1 MLLSLALSCAGAAV
15 ALAPPA
21 VASSGLTREARLAP
35 PPIPVGAEPV
45 GAVRPGRTMQ
55 VELVLPPANPGA
67 LDARLGRLYDKGSSQ
82 YHHWLSAGQFVAQF
96 GPDPGTT
103 RRLRQWLAS
112 VGLHGHVRSGF
123 TVTVSASAATI
134 ESAFGVS
141 FENYRLAD
149 HQVGYRADRAPLL
162 PASLSGGVGGVLGLD
177 DMTSLRFGDVFDH
190 SRAPQ
195 VEPRASGPA
204 PCSSA
209 TSFASANGILTP
221 DQVGDAYGIGGLI
234 GAGQTGAGQT
244 VAAFELSPHNGS
256 DVSAYASCFGLS
268 NPVSTVEVDG
278 GGSISAEG
286 TAEADV
292 DLEQIAT
299 QAPGASIVSYEG
311 PNSAIGAYDT
321 WAAIVNQDIASV
333 ISLSLGLCEPD
344 AALGGFLS
352 EDTLLAQAAAQGQTV
367 LAASGDSGSEGCF
380 VDTVGPNARSIA
392 LNVDFPASDPWVT
405 AVGGTS
411 GLGSTAGVWNLCQ
424 GASDS
429 SCAVAQGGIGASGGG
444 MSRYFGEPP
453 WQSGPYQWSTT
464 TNACGTSCR
473 NVPDISADADFQ
485 TFFVEG
491 QWVGGGATSVA
502 APVIAGLVADT
513 ASGCGGARR
522 GDLAPFLYG
531 LAGEGGYGTSL
542 TDVLNGDNDLTGTY
556 GGAEFPAGAGY
567 DPVTGL
573 GTPLAGGWP
582 CPAPSALP
590 PPPPPPI
597 TQGYDLVGSDGGLFA
612 FGTARYFGSM
622 GGTRLDAPVV
632 GMASDVRTG
641 GYWMAASDGGIFAF
655 NAPFSGSMGGTRLN
669 APIVGMAADNV
680 TGGYWMVASDGGVF
694 AFNAPFYGSM
704 GGSRLNKP
712 IVGMAAMPFGTGYWL
727 VAKDGGV
734 FAFGNAP
741 FYGSMGGTPLRRP
754 VVGMAA
760 DTATGGY
767 WLVAADGGIF
777 AFHAPFDGSEG
788 ASALD
793 APIVGMAATRDA
805 GGYWFVG
812 SDGGVFAFGDAQF
825 AGPRAVRVSTPP
837 SSGWPWPASWTA
849 WALAGSRSTPSAS
862 GSPRRPR

>member
-1 MLLSLALSCAGAAV
+1 LALPLVVSCAGV
-15 ALAPPA
+15 SVTLAPQA
-21 VASSGLTREARLAP
+21 GASSALTREARLAP
-35 PPIPVGAEPV
+35 SPIPVGAQPV
-45 GAVRPGRTMQ
+45 GAVEASRMMQ
-55 VELVLPPANPGA
+55 VELVLPPANPIA
-67 LDARLGRLYDKGSSQ
+67 LDAFLGRLYDKSSSQ
-82 YHHWLSAGQFVAQF
+82 YHHWLSPGRFVQEF
-96 GPDPGTT
+96 GPDARTVS
-103 RRLRQWLAS
+103 RLQQWLGS
-112 VGLHGHVRSGF
+112 VGLGGDARSGF
-123 TVTVSASAATI
+123 TVTVSAPAATI

-141 FENYRLAD
+141 LENYRLA
-149 HQVGYRADRAPLL
+149 HGQVGYRADRAPLL
-162 PASLSGGVGGVLGLD
+162 PASVVGGVGGVLGLD
-177 DMTSLRFGDVFDH
+177 DMASLQFGDVFEH
-190 SRAPQ
+190 APAPLPAPAL
-195 VEPRASGPA
+195 EPHASAPA
-204 PCSSA
+204 PCPA
-209 TSFASANGILTP
+209 AASFASANGILTP

-244 VAAFELSPHNGS
+244 VAAFELSPHDGL
-256 DVSAYASCFGLS
+256 DVSAYQSCFGLS
-268 NPVSTVEVDG
+268 NPVSTVAVDG

-292 DLEQIAT
+292 DIEQIAT

-311 PNSAIGAYDT
+311 PNSATGSYDT
-321 WAAIVNQDIASV
+321 WAAIVNQDTASV
-333 ISLSLGLCEPD
+333 ISVSLGLCEPD

-380 VDTVGPNARSIA
+380 VDNAGPNAQSTE

-411 GLGSTAGVWNLCQ
+411 GFGGTASVWNLCQ
-424 GASDS
+424 GASGP

-473 NVPDISADADFQ
+473 NVPDVSADADFQ
-485 TFFVEG
+485 TFFVDG

-531 LAGEGGYGTSL
+531 LADQGGYGTWL
-542 TDVLNGDNDLTGTY
+542 TDVVNGDNDLTGTY

-567 DPVTGL
+567 DPATGL
-573 GTPLAGGWP
+573 GTPLAAGWP
-582 CPAPSALP
+582 CPTYLP

-597 TQGYDLVGSDGGLFA
+597 TQGYDLVGSDGGIFT
-612 FGTARYFGSM
+612 FGTAQYFGSM
-622 GGTRLDAPVV
+622 GATRLDAPVV
-632 GMASDVRTG
+632 AMASDVRTG
-641 GYWMAASDGGIFAF
+641 GYWLAASDGGIFAF
-655 NAPFSGSMGGTRLN
+655 NAPFHGSMGSPRLN
-669 APIVGMAADNV
+669 APIVGMATDNV
-680 TGGYWMVASDGGVF
+680 TGGYWMVAADGGVF

-704 GGSRLNKP
+704 GGTRLHKP

-741 FYGSMGGTPLRRP
+741 FYGSMGGTALSRP

-760 DTATGGY
+760 DAATGGY

-788 ASALD
+788 GSPLD

-825 AGPRAVRVSTPP
+825 AGSEGGTHLDAPIV
-837 SSGWPWPASWTA
+837 GM
-849 WALAGSRSTPSAS
+849 ALAG
-862 GSPRRPR
+862 